1 MASRKQLKRW
11 RYKMFNN
18 EDILTLAKAGF
29 TAQQIAALSVVG
41 NAPAPKVVEPTQ
53 LPDGSGVMVAPITQT
68 PAPAP
73 ASAPA
78 PVVPNNP
85 TGNPENISMADVMA
99 SIAGLNKTI
108 QAGALLNTQQPQQPT
123 AEDILAQ
130 IINPPSLNKE
140 V

>member
-1 MASRKQLKRW
+1 
-11 RYKMFNN
+11 MFNN

-41 NAPAPKVVEPTQ
+41 NAPAP
-53 LPDGSGVMVAPITQT
+53 APAPESA

-73 ASAPA
+73 APESAPAPAPAPEPAPAPA

-85 TGNPENISMADVMA
+85 TGNPENISMADIMA
-99 SIAGLNKTI
+99 QISGLNKTI
-108 QAGALLNTQQPQQPT
+108 QSGALLNTQQPQQPT